1 MLNLVSFE
9 VNGRQVFDLA
19 VASSDDVAQAANQAA
34 ASVVYAALFTDAKAP
49 ADRVADSRRGWWAN
63 PDAGSGLW
71 YVRRQALGSAARRE
85 ALETV
90 RQALAARSG
99 LSGVTV
105 QDVTPAGSVSV
116 VALEVAGKHN
126 GQAFSI
132 ALSL

>member
-1 MLNLVSFE
+1 MLNLLRYE

-19 VASSDDVAQAANQAA
+19 VAASDAATAANQAA
-34 ASVVYAALFTDAKAP
+34 TSVVYAALFTDARAP

-71 YVRRQALGSAARRE
+71 YVRRQALGSAARLE

-90 RQALAARSG
+90 RQALAARSA

-116 VALEVAGKHN
+116 VALEVSGKHN

-132 ALSL
+132 ALSF

>member
-1 MLNLVSFE
+1 MLNLVRYE
-9 VNGRQVFDLA
+9 VDGRQVFDLA
-19 VASSDDVAQAANQAA
+19 VASLDAAEAANQAV
-34 ASVVYAALFTDAKAP
+34 ASAVYAALFTDARAP

-71 YVRRQALGSAARRE
+71 YVRRQALGSAARLE

-90 RQALAARSG
+90 RQALAERPA
-99 LSGVTV
+99 LSGVVV

-116 VALEVAGKHN
+116 VVVEVSGKHN

-132 ALSL
+132 SLSL

>member
-1 MLNLVSFE
+1 MLNLLRYE
-9 VNGRQVFDLA
+9 MDGRQVFDLA
-19 VASSDDVAQAANQAA
+19 VASSDAAEAANQAA
-34 ASVVYAALFTDAKAP
+34 ASVVYAALFTDARAP

-71 YVRRQALGSAARRE
+71 YIRRQALGSAARLE

-90 RQALAARSG
+90 RQALAGRPA
-99 LSGVTV
+99 LSGVAV

-116 VALEVAGKHN
+116 VALEVSGKHN
-126 GQAFSI
+126 GQMFSM

>member
-1 MLNLVSFE
+1 MLNLLRYE

-19 VASSDDVAQAANQAA
+19 VAASDAVEAANQAA
-34 ASVVYAALFTDAKAP
+34 TSVVYAALFTDARAP

-71 YVRRQALGSAARRE
+71 YVRRQALGSAARLE

-90 RQALAARSG
+90 RQALAARSA

-105 QDVTPAGSVSV
+105 RDTTPAGSVSV
-116 VALEVAGKHN
+116 VAIEVSGKHN

-132 ALSL
+132 ALSF